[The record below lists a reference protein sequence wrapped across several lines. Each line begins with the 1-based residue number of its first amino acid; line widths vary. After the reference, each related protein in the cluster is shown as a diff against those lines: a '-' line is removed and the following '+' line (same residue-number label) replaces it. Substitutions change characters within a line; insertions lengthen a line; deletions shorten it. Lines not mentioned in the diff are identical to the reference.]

1 MRDHAAIEE
10 LIALHALDALDPSD
24 EHALASQRSDHGA
37 GCAECLRLESA
48 YGEVAGRLAFSLE
61 PAEIREGLENELVSR
76 ALGDEQGLPSSSAR
90 NGERRRVATPMRA
103 VAGLVAAV
111 LIVAAGIG
119 GYLLAPRQDTVAE
132 ALAKKLEQ
140 PGTQTVQLS
149 GSAPGA
155 MKVVYGPGSS
165 DVFLVGAGLEEPP
178 SGKAYELWRFE
189 GKTPVSTGCFA
200 PQDNGNVLHEV
211 SADLSG
217 ANAMAI
223 TVESDACP
231 SAPTTQPLM
240 TVQL

>member
-10 LIALHALDALDPSD
+10 LIALHALNALDPSD

-37 GCAECLRLESA
+37 GCAECLHLESA

-61 PAEIREGLENELVSR
+61 PAEIREGFEDELVTR
-76 ALGDEQGLPSSSAR
+76 ALGDAQEPRSSGDHAR
-90 NGERRRVATPMRA
+90 ERRRFATPVRA
-103 VAGLVAAV
+103 VAGFVAAV

-132 ALAKKLEQ
+132 ALAEKLEQ
-140 PGTQTVQLS
+140 PGTQAVQLS
-149 GSAPGA
+149 GSGPGT
-155 MKVVYGPGSS
+155 MKVVYGPGDS

-200 PQDNGNVLHEV
+200 PQEDGDVLHEV
-211 SADLSG
+211 SANLS
-217 ANAMAI
+217 ASNAMAI
-223 TVESDACP
+223 TVESEACP
-231 SAPTTQPLM
+231 AAPTSQPVMSAPL
-240 TVQL
+240 